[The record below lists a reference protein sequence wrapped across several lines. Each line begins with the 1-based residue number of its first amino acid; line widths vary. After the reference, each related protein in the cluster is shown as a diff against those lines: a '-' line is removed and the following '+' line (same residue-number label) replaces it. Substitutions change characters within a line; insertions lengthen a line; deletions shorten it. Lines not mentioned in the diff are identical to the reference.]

1 MTRSEESKIKKI
13 VNIVLKLWNIDHLN
27 IVVGYEDDR
36 KFNWIAPRRTK
47 TVLDDFAL
55 ANRRFKTA
63 YDADQQE
70 LANLDE
76 FDYYDQETDGN
87 LLKKTRTEGSPALL
101 PFNIGDMT
109 QSQLWKWVG
118 KVGEMEQELHSGV
131 KRRIRWGDDSFKVP
145 GWDDNVWPWR
155 SVKNPKNMKAADFPG
170 TGGIS
175 EYLKSVARSYF
186 QLRNMNS
193 TDFINPSMRQEEL
206 RRKQTYRR
214 NRPQETEDSNS
225 ENDDPAEPENDD
237 PVDPVYVT
245 DGDGQN
251 NNSDISEPENLS
263 NDNHNNISA
272 VSRQSESS
280 LESFGMATLPR
291 AKELPSPLSP
301 IRRPIPQIM
310 HQSYLNTKQ
319 TRSMSRTLSRGSN

>member
-101 PFNIGDMT
+101 PFNC
-109 QSQLWKWVG
+109 
-118 KVGEMEQELHSGV
+118 
-131 KRRIRWGDDSFKVP
+131 
-145 GWDDNVWPWR
+145 
-155 SVKNPKNMKAADFPG
+155 
-170 TGGIS
+170 
-175 EYLKSVARSYF
+175 
-186 QLRNMNS
+186 
-193 TDFINPSMRQEEL
+193 
-206 RRKQTYRR
+206 
-214 NRPQETEDSNS
+214 
-225 ENDDPAEPENDD
+225 
-237 PVDPVYVT
+237 
-245 DGDGQN
+245 
-251 NNSDISEPENLS
+251 
-263 NDNHNNISA
+263 
-272 VSRQSESS
+272 
-280 LESFGMATLPR
+280 
-291 AKELPSPLSP
+291 
-301 IRRPIPQIM
+301 
-310 HQSYLNTKQ
+310 
-319 TRSMSRTLSRGSN
+319 